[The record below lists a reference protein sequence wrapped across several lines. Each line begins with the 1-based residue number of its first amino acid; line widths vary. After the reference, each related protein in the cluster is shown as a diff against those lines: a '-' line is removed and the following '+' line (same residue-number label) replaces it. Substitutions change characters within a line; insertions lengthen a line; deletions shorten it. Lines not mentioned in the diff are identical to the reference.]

1 MNVRKIITIVIPL
14 YNEEGNVNELY
25 KQLTL
30 LFKKEKGYT
39 FEVIAIEH
47 GSTDST
53 FSKLLS
59 INRRNKNFKILQLSK
74 NFGNV
79 DAAISAGLN
88 FAKGRAAVILM
99 GDLQEPPAL
108 ISEFLRKWEQGFEI
122 VYGLLKKRADT
133 SLMRKYNSLLF
144 YKILSL
150 ATGKLFPEN
159 ASDYRLMDKKVY
171 EVINN
176 MSERNKFL
184 KGLTFWTGFKQIG
197 IPYKRAER
205 FAGESKADFI
215 TVLTVATNAI
225 FSFSY
230 IPLRIVTLV
239 GFFLSIASFS
249 ILFFELVLFFIFGRE
264 AQGVLTIVILIS
276 FLFGMLFI
284 ILGIIG
290 EYLARIYDEVK
301 QRPAYIIKRKIGF

>member
-1 MNVRKIITIVIPL
+1 MKKTISIVIPL
-14 YNEEGNVNELY
+14 FNEEGNIKELHS
-25 KQLTL
+25 QLL
-30 LFKKEKGYT
+30 KLFKIEKKYN

-59 INRRNKNFKILQLSK
+59 INKKNKIFKILQLSR

-79 DAAISAGLN
+79 DAAISAGLK
-88 FAKGRAAVILM
+88 FAKGNAAVILM

-108 ISEFLRKWEQGFEI
+108 ISQFLRKWEKGYEI
-122 VYGLLKKRADT
+122 VYGQMKKRADL
-133 SLMRKYNSLLF
+133 SVIRKLNSILF
-144 YKILSL
+144 YKLLSL
-150 ATGKLFPEN
+150 ATGNMFPEN
-159 ASDYRLMDKKVY
+159 ASDFRLMDKVVY
-171 EVINN
+171 EAINN
-176 MSERNKFL
+176 MEERNKFL

-197 IPYKRAER
+197 IPYNRNKR
-205 FAGESKADFI
+205 FAGQSKADFI
-215 TVLTVATNAI
+215 TVLKVATNAI

-230 IPLRIVTLV
+230 IPLRIVTVV
-239 GFFLSIASFS
+239 GFILAVASFAVLIFEIS
-249 ILFFELVLFFIFGRE
+249 LFLIFGRE

-284 ILGIIG
+284 ILGVIG

-301 QRPAYIIKRKIGF
+301 QRPAYIIKRKIGL